1 MYVSSGTCEHPATG
15 KMTYHWTLF
24 PEKNYVQVLYI
35 ARIFRNFCPKSS
47 ICLWLSAVAATFGRW
62 QHSLCSRCASRI
74 AVIVLTKIRVCDY
87 TLCSLCEET
96 LNPKPLDQLQ
106 RGHYG
111 AFSRLKV
118 VPIQA
123 ATEAPRLEFAE
134 VSLCRN
140 WRCKLL
146 RARHIPILKHL

>member
-96 LNPKPLDQLQ
+96 LNPLISYNVGIMALFLASKWFQYKQQPKLPASSLQ
-106 RGHYG
+106 R
-111 AFSRLKV
+111 
-118 VPIQA
+118 
-123 ATEAPRLEFAE
+123 
-134 VSLCRN
+134 
-140 WRCKLL
+140 
-146 RARHIPILKHL
+146 

>member
-1 MYVSSGTCEHPATG
+1 MQ
-15 KMTYHWTLF
+15 L
-24 PEKNYVQVLYI
+24 QL
-35 ARIFRNFCPKSS
+35 
-47 ICLWLSAVAATFGRW
+47 LSADGSTVFALAAHRELQLSFLQKYGFVII
-62 QHSLCSRCASRI
+62 LCA
-74 AVIVLTKIRVCDY
+74 
-87 TLCSLCEET
+87 LCEET

-146 RARHIPILKHL
+146 RARHILILKHL